1 MSLLRAWLGRGEAGL
16 PPATPLDFDRLA
28 QPRSPNACLAAPEGH
43 PWAQLTTPTYATPA
57 TALFDA
63 LLEVAAAEP
72 RTTRR
77 DMPGA
82 GLRAQWVQRSAMANF
97 PDLIHA
103 EVRPAE
109 AGATLHLYSHSLL
122 GWSDMGVNRA
132 RVTRWL
138 AALAARPLPPL
149 PAPAS
154 AAPLPAPPPPAPPPA
169 PSPLAVALAGNAAG
183 RHVLVAGDAPSAVA
197 ALVLHAA
204 SHGAASVRAFS
215 TQRPDDADGQ
225 LRAAGT
231 ALGLEAVAEALLARA
246 RVGTTAQIEGAMDPP
261 WLWWLRG
268 KWDAP
273 DLAARLGPLD
283 LMVDPGNLA
292 AAEDPGHRLAQLRG
306 SGARALLLG
315 CLVPPPGAAPGFEA
329 ESLWHAARLDAATS
343 AALHAHLAERWLDLP
358 QLRLL
363 SAGMTPEAARAAG
376 IHEPFWWFM
385 GAAALRR
392 LLTEA
397 GWTPG
402 EAARHG
408 PHLLLTA
415 TAA

>member
-1 MSLLRAWLGRGEAGL
+1 MNALRAWLGRGEAGL
-16 PPATPLDFDRLA
+16 PPAQPLDFDTLVP
-28 QPRSPNACLAAPEGH
+28 PRSPNACLAAPAGH
-43 PWAQLTTPTYATPA
+43 PWAQLTTPPYTTPPE
-57 TALFDA
+57 ALFDA

-77 DMPGA
+77 AMPDA

-103 EVRPAE
+103 EVRPAS
-109 AGATLHLYSHSLL
+109 AGSVLRLYSHSLL

-132 RVTRWL
+132 RMSRWL

-149 PAPAS
+149 PAPA
-154 AAPLPAPPPPAPPPA
+154 AAAPPPA
-169 PSPLAVALAGNAAG
+169 LPSPGPPLMPSPLAMALAASAAG
-183 RHVLVAGDAPSAVA
+183 RHVLVVGDAPSAVA
-197 ALVLHAA
+197 ALVLHAL
-204 SHGAASVRAFS
+204 SHGAASARAYS
-215 TQRPDDADGQ
+215 ARRPDDADGQ

-246 RVGTTAQIEGAMDPP
+246 RVGTTAQIEGAIDPP

-283 LMVDPGNLA
+283 LVVDPGNLA

-306 SGARALLLG
+306 SGARGLLLG
-315 CLVPPPGAAPGFEA
+315 CLVPAPGAAPGFEA
-329 ESLWHAARLDAATS
+329 ESLWHAGRLDEAAS
-343 AALHAHLAERWLDLP
+343 AALHAHLSAQGLDLP

-363 SAGMTPEAARAAG
+363 PAGMTPEAARAAG
-376 IHEPFWWFM
+376 IEQPYWWFL
-385 GAAALRR
+385 GEAALRR
-392 LLTEA
+392 LLAEA
-397 GWTPG
+397 GWTPR
-402 EAARHG
+402 EATRHG
-408 PHLLLTA
+408 PHLLLSA

>member
-16 PPATPLDFDRLA
+16 PPAEPLDFETLM
-28 QPRSPNACLAAPEGH
+28 QPRSPNACLAAPAGH
-43 PWAQLTTPTYATPA
+43 PWAQLTTPSYATPP

-103 EVRPAE
+103 EVRPAS
-109 AGATLHLYSHSLL
+109 AGAALHLYSRSLL

-132 RVTRWL
+132 RVERWL

-149 PAPAS
+149 AAR
-154 AAPLPAPPPPAPPPA
+154 AAPVPPAAAPPPAPPP
-169 PSPLAVALAGNAAG
+169 LAIALAGSAAG
-183 RHVLVAGDAPSAVA
+183 RHVLVAGDARSAVP
-197 ALVLHAA
+197 ALVLHAV
-204 SHGAASVRAFS
+204 SHGAASVRAYS
-215 TQRPDDADGQ
+215 AQRPDDADGQ

-231 ALGLEAVAEALLARA
+231 ALGLEGAAEALLARA
-246 RVGTTAQIEGAMDPP
+246 RVGTTAQAEGATDPP

-273 DLAARLGPLD
+273 DLPARLGPLD
-283 LMVDPGNLA
+283 LVVDAGNLA
-292 AAEDPGHRLAQLRG
+292 TSEEPGHRLAQLRG
-306 SGARALLLG
+306 SGARALLLA
-315 CLVPPPGAAPGFEA
+315 CLVPPPGAAPGFDA
-329 ESLWHAARLDAATS
+329 DSLWHAGRLDEAES
-343 AALHAHLAERWLDLP
+343 AALHAHLAAQGLDLP

-363 SAGMTPEAARAAG
+363 PAGMTPEAARAAG
-376 IHEPFWWFM
+376 LDQPLWWFM
-385 GAAALRR
+385 GGAALRR
-392 LLTEA
+392 LLAEA
-397 GWTPG
+397 GWTPR
-402 EAARHG
+402 EATRHG